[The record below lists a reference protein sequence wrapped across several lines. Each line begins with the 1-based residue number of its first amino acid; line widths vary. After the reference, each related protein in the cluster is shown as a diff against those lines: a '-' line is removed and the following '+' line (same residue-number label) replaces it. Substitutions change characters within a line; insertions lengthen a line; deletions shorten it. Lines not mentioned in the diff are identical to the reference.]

1 MHPIVHAASGPVAAL
16 AVCLLVTP
24 MAAAAQDSSRRVL
37 PAPTDVDPHL
47 TPVMRGVEQG
57 FVDAIIRKDSA
68 SLERILAAEFTLRI
82 ADVPHGSLPRAVW
95 MDNTL
100 HRLKAESAGVT
111 HVAARHLAENVA
123 AVSLI
128 FDQKGMMG
136 DRDFSGVNYLVD
148 FWKQNQGSW
157 QIVARYGSRVGKPP
171 ERENRTPPPPTD
183 IDPQL
188 TDTLAQLER
197 RLGDLAL
204 HGFKDTQ
211 GMERLVGSDFT
222 VRVSDAPERSIPRN
236 QWGQPTGVYRIESLD
251 ERFHAARRLAD
262 DLAVVSLLL
271 TQKASRDGQDRS
283 GDFYVVDVWKHRDG
297 RWQLIARYSSPQSKT
312 FDRPV
317 PR

>member
-1 MHPIVHAASGPVAAL
+1 M
-16 AVCLLVTP
+16 
-24 MAAAAQDSSRRVL
+24 
-37 PAPTDVDPHL
+37 
-47 TPVMRGVEQG
+47 
-57 FVDAIIRKDSA
+57 
-68 SLERILAAEFTLRI
+68 
-82 ADVPHGSLPRAVW
+82 W

-100 HRLKAESAGVT
+100 HRLKAESVELR
-111 HVAARHLAENVA
+111 HVAARRLAENVA

-188 TDTLAQLER
+188 TDTLGKLER

-211 GMERLVGSDFT
+211 GMARVVGSDFT
-222 VRVSDAPERSIPRN
+222 VRVSDAPERSVPRTL
-236 QWGQPTGVYRIESLD
+236 WGQPNSAYKIESLD

-271 TQKASRDGQDRS
+271 TQKASRDGHDRS
-283 GDFYVVDVWKHRDG
+283 GDFYVVDVWKDRGG
-297 RWQLIARYSSPQSKT
+297 RWQLIARYSSPQGKT